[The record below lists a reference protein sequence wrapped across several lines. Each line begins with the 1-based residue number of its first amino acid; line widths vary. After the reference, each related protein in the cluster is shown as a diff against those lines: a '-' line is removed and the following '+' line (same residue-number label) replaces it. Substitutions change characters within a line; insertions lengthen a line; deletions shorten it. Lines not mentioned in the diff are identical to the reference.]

1 MTTTK
6 MKSTLYV
13 KFLFLILLSSEL
25 VSYVQLETEIPLLS
39 DDQGNCWQI
48 KYLKNNSHANKT
60 EINNKDNELTMTRW
74 RWRWRWRQKKIA
86 ETYKTVTE
94 T

>member
-6 MKSTLYV
+6 LKSTLYL
-13 KFLFLILLSSEL
+13 KFVLVILLSSEL
-25 VSYVQLETEIPLLS
+25 VNYVRMETEIPLLN

-60 EINNKDNELTMTRW
+60 GINSNVDDDNHGHDDNDHDYDE
-74 RWRWRWRQKKIA
+74 KKPKKTHKTIA
-86 ETYKTVTE
+86 EL
-94 T
+94 